1 MPHRER
7 LVRELESAQRLFA
20 TTTSVFTAEDATF
33 APDPILYTVAGHIAH
48 AADTIE
54 WFIEGAFGKGWD
66 LDFEA
71 LGAKVRAVESLAEA
85 RAWMDRAFGTALGTI
100 GTADEAT
107 LTGPIPDT
115 RIMDGAPRSAVVNG
129 IVDHTAHHRG
139 SLAVY
144 ARLIG
149 KAPPMLYS

>member
-1 MPHRER
+1 MSHRER
-7 LVRELESAQRLFA
+7 LVKELESAKKLFA

-54 WFIEGAFGKGWD
+54 WFIEGAFGAGWN
-66 LDFEA
+66 LDFET
-71 LGAKVRAVESLAEA
+71 LNTKVRAVESLAES
-85 RAWMDRAFGTALGTI
+85 RAWMDRAFGTAI
-100 GTADEAT
+100 GTVDSADEET
-107 LTGPIPDT
+107 LAGPISDT
-115 RIMDGAPRSAVVNG
+115 RIMGGAPRMAIVNG